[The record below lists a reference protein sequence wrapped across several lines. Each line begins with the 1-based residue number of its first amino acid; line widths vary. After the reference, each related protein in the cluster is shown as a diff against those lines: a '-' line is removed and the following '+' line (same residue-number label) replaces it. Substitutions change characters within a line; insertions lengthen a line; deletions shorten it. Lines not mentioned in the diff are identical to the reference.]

1 MSGPL
6 TASMIAVAR
15 CFAQPNF
22 KVCICLQKL
31 FTFKSC
37 LIYIYNLSTDKLN
50 TIFFPKIEIEQSIF
64 MFLNLNPRTV
74 QRPAE
79 VIAICLFGKNR
90 RKIGVIVLLFSFL
103 SKHVNTG

>member
-1 MSGPL
+1 
-6 TASMIAVAR
+6 MIAVAR

-22 KVCICLQKL
+22 KVCICFQKL
-31 FTFKSC
+31 VTFTFKSC

-50 TIFFPKIEIEQSIF
+50 TIFFLKIEIEMSIF
-64 MFLNLNPRTV
+64 IFLNLNPRTA

-79 VIAICLFGKNR
+79 IIAICLFGKKR